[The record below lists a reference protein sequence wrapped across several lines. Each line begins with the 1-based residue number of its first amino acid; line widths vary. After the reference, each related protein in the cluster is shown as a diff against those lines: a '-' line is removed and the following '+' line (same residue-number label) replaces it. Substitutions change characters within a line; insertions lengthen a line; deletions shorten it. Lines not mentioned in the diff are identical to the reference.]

1 MGFWDSLDMD
11 VKGYAILMFA
21 FGLGILFFSGILI
34 LTGDPDLLPMYVR
47 HLAKEARDTKGYVRM
62 IGKCSAMVAP
72 APILSA
78 ITHLLVYAIAGAG
91 SPLGFLTPV
100 VLIGGFIFFFWI
112 DAKYIWKDP
121 EWRKPEQEQEKAK
134 QKEKP

>member
-1 MGFWDSLDMD
+1 MLELWDSLDMD
-11 VKGYAILMFA
+11 VKGYAGLMFA

-34 LTGDPDLLPMYVR
+34 LTGDPDLLPLYVR

-78 ITHLLVYAIAGAG
+78 VTHIAVYTLAGEG
-91 SPLGFLTPV
+91 SPLGFLTPI
-100 VLIGGFIFFFWI
+100 VLIGGFIFFIWI
-112 DAKYIWKDP
+112 ASKYIWKDP
-121 EWRKPEQEQEKAK
+121 KWHESDDGNE
-134 QKEKP
+134 KEKH